1 VLSDNFEYALG
12 SCRNYSGTLLECF
25 VWLCM
30 RLDSASEA
38 FMNALNDSKKVYQVP
53 CVLLQSASDGSV
65 CFFGSLECF
74 GSASGMLWECFWNAF
89 ECFGSAFGML
99 LNALGVLLEC
109 FGSALGVLLECS
121 GNASGMLLNAL
132 GVLLEFFGSALE
144 CFGSAFGLLSKQLLT
159 PGRISWV
166 TLRVSRQSILL

>member
-1 VLSDNFEYALG
+1 MVRPRVLSDNFEYALG

-89 ECFGSAFGML
+89 ECFGSASGMLWECFWNAFECFGSAFGML

-109 FGSALGVLLECS
+109 FGSALGVLLD
-121 GNASGMLLNAL
+121 
-132 GVLLEFFGSALE
+132 
-144 CFGSAFGLLSKQLLT
+144 CF
-159 PGRISWV
+159 
-166 TLRVSRQSILL
+166 QSSC